1 MSCKGLNRTYK
12 LEIPATNFIAIV
24 GGFEIYPWL
33 PNEMIFFQMSYP
45 MAGSGQVP
53 MEELLSS

>member
-1 MSCKGLNRTYK
+1 MSYKGLSK
-12 LEIPATNFIAIV
+12 LEIPATNFTAIV

-33 PNEMIFFQMSYP
+33 PSEMIFFRMSYP
-45 MAGSGQVP
+45 MAGSGQVL